1 MTKDEIQKI
10 IEDTLLA
17 DYGADIRGLP
27 EDTPVTKI
35 RDLSSKLDSLEFLQ
49 FIFNIEDKTGID
61 LPDGISAPET
71 IGEILDIFYET
82 SLNK

>member
-61 LPDGISAPET
+61 LPEGSDPPTTLGAL
-71 IGEILDIFYET
+71 LDVFVQA
-82 SLNK
+82 SSSK